1 MFCNVKDLRGYA
13 IRATDGVL
21 GTVDDFYFDDQDW
34 GIRYLV
40 VDTGR
45 RRSGRKVLISA
56 SAIGPPDR
64 TKQELPVSLTKTQVK
79 HSPGIDTRRPVSRY
93 VTEHCG
99 PYRYP
104 NYWSGAGLWGMGAYP
119 GDLTTAGRIE
129 EELRA
134 SQTRATRTSDDRH
147 LRSSNAVTGYRVE
160 STDGGIGHVEDLR
173 VDDYTWAI
181 RYLLVKTSN
190 WWGGRR
196 VLVAPEC
203 IEDVNWSKT
212 TVSVDL
218 TRKAIKDAPSYN
230 AVRQLGHERSST
242 CSSG

>member
-1 MFCNVKDLRGYA
+1 MICNVKDLRGYA
-13 IRATDGVL
+13 IRTTDGVL
-21 GTVDDFYFDDQDW
+21 GTVDDFYFDDRDW

-56 SAIGPPDR
+56 SAIGSLDR
-64 TKQELPVSLTKTQVK
+64 TTQELSVSLTKTQVK
-79 HSPGIDTRRPVSRY
+79 DSPDIDTRRPVSRY
-93 VTEHCG
+93 ETEDFG
-99 PYRYP
+99 DYGYP
-104 NYWSGAGLWGMGAYP
+104 SYGNGAGLWGMGAYP
-119 GDLTTAGRIE
+119 GGLTTAGRIE

-134 SQTRATRTSDDRH
+134 SRTRAARTSDDRH

-160 STDGGIGHVEDLR
+160 ATDGGIGHVEDLR

-196 VLVAPEC
+196 VLVATQR

-218 TRKAIKDAPSYN
+218 TRQAIKDAPSCD
-230 AVRQLGHERSST
+230 AARQLGHERSST